1 MLAPIKLGDPLY
13 PIEEYYID
21 GIRHERTRLD
31 WDRETQISLHIR
43 TLRYYLQFPKKHG
56 DAVVANM
63 IDAFHA
69 VDYGDAN
76 CEQKAALDELLAIR
90 RSWKSVSQGDG
101 PHGRMLK
108 ATASAFS

>member
-13 PIEEYYID
+13 PIEEYFVD
-21 GIRHERTRLD
+21 GVRRERTRAD
-31 WDRETQISLHIR
+31 WDREKQISLHIR
-43 TLRYYLQFPKKHG
+43 TLQYYLQFPKKQG

-76 CEQKAALDELLAIR
+76 CGQKDALNELLAIR
-90 RSWKSVSQGDG
+90 KSWKSVV
-101 PHGRMLK
+101 
-108 ATASAFS
+108 